1 MILAK
6 KYIGSAIGERYVDG
20 IVLDLEGMFEESSCN
35 IPMVCFLH
43 MGSDPTT
50 LIEQVCNKNT
60 A

>member
-20 IVLDLEGMFEESSCN
+20 IVLDLEGMLEESSCN

-50 LIEQVCNKNT
+50 LIEQVCSKNI